1 VDKKFPGNRED
12 GKKSSAAALPTDLPR
27 DSLQPGFEILK
38 SGLGK
43 SKVYSIQRWR
53 RHNRLPGRIRKKS
66 LSQLDLSTITQIAL
80 SPDEERHFAC
90 GIALFNSRKFW
101 EAHEAWEEIWQH
113 HPEDGRFF
121 IQGLIQLAA
130 AYHQL
135 LRKIYRGF
143 VIHIKRARERLVL
156 FPNTFL
162 GINVAA
168 LLETLNGSVKVID
181 GNENL
186 TEADFSGMEIPRIDV
201 VN

>member
-1 VDKKFPGNRED
+1 M
-12 GKKSSAAALPTDLPR
+12 PR
-27 DSLQPGFEILK
+27 
-38 SGLGK
+38 
-43 SKVYSIQRWR
+43 
-53 RHNRLPGRIRKKS
+53 RIRKKS

-80 SPDEERHFAC
+80 SPDEKRHFTR

-143 VIHIKRARERLVL
+143 TIHIKRARERLVL

-168 LLETLNGSVKVID
+168 LLETINRSVRAIEEK
-181 GNENL
+181 ENL
-186 TEADFSGMEIPRIDV
+186 TEADFSGVEIPRIEAIMD
-201 VN
+201 

>member
-1 VDKKFPGNRED
+1 MDKKFPGNRED